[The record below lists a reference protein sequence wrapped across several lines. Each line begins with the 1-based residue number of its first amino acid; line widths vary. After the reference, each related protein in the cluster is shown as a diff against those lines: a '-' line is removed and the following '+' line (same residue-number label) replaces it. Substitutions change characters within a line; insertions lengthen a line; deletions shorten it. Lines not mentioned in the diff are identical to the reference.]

1 MAAGATI
8 LGCAGAVL
16 TPDETAFFRAADPW
30 GFILFARNV
39 ETPDQL
45 RRLTGDLRAG
55 VGRAAP
61 ILIDQEGGR
70 VARLRPPHW
79 RDWLPPLDQV
89 ARAGAAAPRS
99 LWLRARLMAAELRAV
114 GIDANCAPCA
124 DIAGPRTHP
133 FLRNRCLGETAA
145 EVARNARA
153 LAEGLLAGGVL
164 PVVKHIPGHGRAE
177 ADSHLHLPTVTAT
190 PEDLSA
196 TDFAAF
202 AALADLPLGM
212 TAHIR
217 FPAFDDAPATAS
229 ARMIGLIR
237 DVIGFQGLLM
247 TDDISMQALAG
258 PVGTRAAA
266 AIAAGCDLVLH
277 CNGEMPEMAAV
288 VAAAGRLSPAAEARA
303 TAALACRHAPEP
315 ADECALTAELT
326 ALLAGG
332 GDGRA

>member
-45 RRLTGDLRAG
+45 RRLTGDLRAA

-266 AIAAGCDLVLH
+266 AIAAGCDMVLH

-303 TAALACRHAPEP
+303 TAALACRRAPEP